1 MNNSKTTRKV
11 SYFTRFLWFVAGAD
25 VEMLSLCPL
34 DYKKYEAIGM
44 TILMTS
50 LVGFAAGSSA
60 AWYFTEDALW
70 TLVFGLFW
78 SLLIFSIDRSLVVTL
93 KKDPYKKS
101 YYVLPLVFRGFLAI
115 LVAGIM
121 SIPLELLVFN
131 GFIQNDIE
139 NYKSDLLKQQHKDS
153 FDAQQSAEYH
163 SKSKSLNQLL
173 KMESCKK
180 DDIEMLINN
189 KRSERQREV
198 NMLNHP
204 NTTTY
209 NNAKANANGLQR
221 QLNELYSLP
230 NSDYRR
236 NRIPGLRSQISH
248 QRSVMASERNAWNSK
263 VNARILELDNEIA
276 QLSDALRVVK
286 EKIAKTDRE
295 KQRVDS
301 TSVSYQTRAEESL
314 NKTDER
320 FRNGNNFTLY
330 YAVLAH
336 AIYKTHKVTHER
348 MGTDG
353 KTYTYETE
361 EFVNKDFMFL
371 LWFIRAMFFV
381 IELLPSIVKVVSK
394 AGQYELRVYHQEEEL
409 KKYLHS
415 QEYQDYCYKMLHGD
429 NQLEMDLQAQ
439 RHDAEK
445 KVQHD
450 IIQAIMNAEESVAKE
465 SIDNWERLEKGKML
479 VGNSVLLV
487 YFKKTNGIYK

>member
-1 MNNSKTTRKV
+1 MSNSNTTREV

-25 VEMLSLCPL
+25 IEMLSLCPL

-139 NYKSDLLKQQHKDS
+139 NYKSDLLKQQHQDS
-153 FDAQQSAEYH
+153 FDAQQAAEYD
-163 SKSKSLNQLL
+163 SKSKSLDQLL
-173 KMESCKK
+173 KSESNKK
-180 DDIEMLINN
+180 DDIITAIND

-209 NNAKANANGLQR
+209 NNAQGSANGLQR

-248 QRSVMASERNAWNSK
+248 QRSVMASERNAWNTK
-263 VNARILELDNEIA
+263 VNARISELDNEIA
-276 QLSDALRVVK
+276 QLSDALRVAK
-286 EKIAKTDRE
+286 ENIARTDRE

-301 TSVSYQTRAEESL
+301 TSVSYQARAEESL

-330 YAVLAH
+330 YAALAH

-450 IIQAIMNAEESVAKE
+450 IIQAIINAEESVAKD

-479 VGNSVLLV
+479 VRNSVL
-487 YFKKTNGIYK
+487 

>member
-1 MNNSKTTRKV
+1 MSNSNTTREV

-25 VEMLSLCPL
+25 IEMLSLCPL

-60 AWYFTEDALW
+60 AWFFTEDALW

-93 KKDPYKKS
+93 KKNPYKKS

-139 NYKSDLLKQQHKDS
+139 NYKSDLLKQQHQDS
-153 FDAQQSAEYH
+153 FDAQQAAEYD
-163 SKSKSLNQLL
+163 SKSKSLDQLL
-173 KMESCKK
+173 KSESNKK
-180 DDIEMLINN
+180 DDIITAIND
-189 KRSERQREV
+189 KRSERQREA

-209 NNAKANANGLQR
+209 NNAQASANGLQR
-221 QLNELYSLP
+221 QLNELYSLS

-236 NRIPGLRSQISH
+236 NRIPGLRSQISR

-263 VNARILELDNEIA
+263 VNARISELDNEIA
-276 QLSDALRVVK
+276 QLSDALRVAK
-286 EKIAKTDRE
+286 ENIARTDRE

-301 TSVSYQTRAEESL
+301 TSVSYQARAEESL

-450 IIQAIMNAEESVAKE
+450 IIQAIINAEESVAKD
-465 SIDNWERLEKGKML
+465 SIDNWEKLEKGKML
-479 VGNSVLLV
+479 VRNSVL
-487 YFKKTNGIYK
+487 

>member
-1 MNNSKTTRKV
+1 MSNSNTTREV

-25 VEMLSLCPL
+25 IEMLSLCPL

-44 TILMTS
+44 TILMTA

-139 NYKSDLLKQQHKDS
+139 NYKSDLLKQQHQDS
-153 FDAQQSAEYH
+153 FDAQQAAEYD
-163 SKSKSLNQLL
+163 SRSKSLDQLL
-173 KMESCKK
+173 KSESNKK
-180 DDIEMLINN
+180 DDIITAIND

-209 NNAKANANGLQR
+209 NNAQASANGLQR

-236 NRIPGLRSQISH
+236 NRIPSLRSQISH

-263 VNARILELDNEIA
+263 VNARISELDNEIA
-276 QLSDALRVVK
+276 QLSDALRVAK
-286 EKIAKTDRE
+286 ENIARTDKE

-301 TSVSYQTRAEESL
+301 TSVSYQARAEESL

-361 EFVNKDFMFL
+361 EFVNEDFMFL

-450 IIQAIMNAEESVAKE
+450 IIQAIINAEESVAKD

-479 VGNSVLLV
+479 VRNSVL
-487 YFKKTNGIYK
+487 

>member
-1 MNNSKTTRKV
+1 MSNSKTTREV
-11 SYFTRFLWFVAGAD
+11 SFFTRFLWFVAGAD
-25 VEMLSLCPL
+25 IEMLSLCPL

-263 VNARILELDNEIA
+263 VNARISELDNEIA
-276 QLSDALRVVK
+276 QLSDALRLAK
-286 EKIAKTDRE
+286 ENIARTDRE

-301 TSVSYQTRAEESL
+301 TSVSYQARAEESL

-450 IIQAIMNAEESVAKE
+450 IIQAIINAEESVAKD
-465 SIDNWERLEKGKML
+465 SIDNWEKLEKGKML
-479 VGNSVLLV
+479 VRNGVL
-487 YFKKTNGIYK
+487 

>member
-1 MNNSKTTRKV
+1 MSNSKTTREV
-11 SYFTRFLWFVAGAD
+11 SFFTRFLWFVAGAD
-25 VEMLSLCPL
+25 IEMLSLCPL

-139 NYKSDLLKQQHKDS
+139 NYKSDLLKQQHQDS
-153 FDAQQSAEYH
+153 FDAQQAAEYD
-163 SKSKSLNQLL
+163 SKSKSLDQLL
-173 KMESCKK
+173 KSESNKK
-180 DDIEMLINN
+180 DDIITAIND
-189 KRSERQREV
+189 KRSERQREA

-263 VNARILELDNEIA
+263 VNAHISELDNEIA

-301 TSVSYQTRAEESL
+301 TSVSYQARAEESL

-450 IIQAIMNAEESVAKE
+450 IIQAIINAEESVAKD
-465 SIDNWERLEKGKML
+465 SIDNWEKLEKGKML
-479 VGNSVLLV
+479 VRNSVL
-487 YFKKTNGIYK
+487 

>member
-1 MNNSKTTRKV
+1 MSNSKTTREV
-11 SYFTRFLWFVAGAD
+11 SFFTRFLWFVAGAD
-25 VEMLSLCPL
+25 IEMLSLCPL
-34 DYKKYEAIGM
+34 DHKKYEAIGM

-139 NYKSDLLKQQHKDS
+139 NYKSDLLKQQHQDS
-153 FDAQQSAEYH
+153 FDAQQAAEYD
-163 SKSKSLNQLL
+163 SKSKSLDQLL
-173 KMESCKK
+173 KSESNKK
-180 DDIEMLINN
+180 DDIITAIND
-189 KRSERQREV
+189 KRSERQREA

-209 NNAKANANGLQR
+209 NNAQASANGLQR
-221 QLNELYSLP
+221 QLNELYSLS

-263 VNARILELDNEIA
+263 VNARISELDNEIA
-276 QLSDALRVVK
+276 QLSDALRVAK
-286 EKIAKTDRE
+286 ENIARTDRE

-301 TSVSYQTRAEESL
+301 TSVSYQARAEESL

-450 IIQAIMNAEESVAKE
+450 IIQAIINAEESVAKD
-465 SIDNWERLEKGKML
+465 SIDNWEKLEKGKML
-479 VGNSVLLV
+479 VRNSVL
-487 YFKKTNGIYK
+487 

>member
-1 MNNSKTTRKV
+1 MSNSNTTREV
-11 SYFTRFLWFVAGAD
+11 SCFTRFLWFVAGAD
-25 VEMLSLCPL
+25 IEMLSLCPL

-139 NYKSDLLKQQHKDS
+139 NYKSDLLKQQHQDS
-153 FDAQQSAEYH
+153 FDAQQAAEYD
-163 SKSKSLNQLL
+163 SKSKSLDQLL
-173 KMESCKK
+173 KSESNKK
-180 DDIEMLINN
+180 DDIITAIND
-189 KRSERQREV
+189 KRSERQREA

-209 NNAKANANGLQR
+209 NNAQASANGLQR
-221 QLNELYSLP
+221 QLNELYSLS

-263 VNARILELDNEIA
+263 VNARISELDNEIA
-276 QLSDALRVVK
+276 QLSDALRVAK
-286 EKIAKTDRE
+286 ETIARTDKE

-301 TSVSYQTRAEESL
+301 TSVSYQARAEESL

-409 KKYLHS
+409 KNYLHS

-450 IIQAIMNAEESVAKE
+450 IIQAIINAEESVAKD
-465 SIDNWERLEKGKML
+465 SIDNWEKLEKGKML
-479 VGNSVLLV
+479 VRNGVL
-487 YFKKTNGIYK
+487 

>member
-1 MNNSKTTRKV
+1 MSNSNTTREV

-25 VEMLSLCPL
+25 IEMLSLCPL

-139 NYKSDLLKQQHKDS
+139 NYKSDLLKQQHQDS
-153 FDAQQSAEYH
+153 FDAQQAAEYD
-163 SKSKSLNQLL
+163 SKSKSLDQLL
-173 KMESCKK
+173 KSESSKK
-180 DDIEMLINN
+180 DDIVTAIND

-209 NNAKANANGLQR
+209 NNAQASANGLQR

-248 QRSVMASERNAWNSK
+248 QRSVMASEKNAWNTK
-263 VNARILELDNEIA
+263 VNARISELDNEIA
-276 QLSDALRVVK
+276 QLSDALRVAK
-286 EKIAKTDRE
+286 ENIARTDRE

-301 TSVSYQTRAEESL
+301 TSVSYQARAEESL

-479 VGNSVLLV
+479 VGNSVL
-487 YFKKTNGIYK
+487 

>member
-1 MNNSKTTRKV
+1 MSNSNTTREV

-25 VEMLSLCPL
+25 IEMLSLCPL

-44 TILMTS
+44 TILMTA

-139 NYKSDLLKQQHKDS
+139 NYQSDLLKQQHQDS
-153 FDAQQSAEYH
+153 FDAQQAAEYD
-163 SKSKSLNQLL
+163 SKSKSLDQLL
-173 KMESCKK
+173 KSESNKK
-180 DDIEMLINN
+180 DDIITAIND
-189 KRSERQREV
+189 KRSERQREA

-209 NNAKANANGLQR
+209 NNAQTSANGLQR

-248 QRSVMASERNAWNSK
+248 QRSVMASERNAWNTK
-263 VNARILELDNEIA
+263 VNARISELDNEIA
-276 QLSDALRVVK
+276 QLSDALRVAK
-286 EKIAKTDRE
+286 ENIARTDRE

-301 TSVSYQTRAEESL
+301 TSVSYQARAEESL

-450 IIQAIMNAEESVAKE
+450 IIQAIINAEESVAKE

-479 VGNSVLLV
+479 VGNSVL
-487 YFKKTNGIYK
+487 

>member
-1 MNNSKTTRKV
+1 MSNSNTTREV
-11 SYFTRFLWFVAGAD
+11 SCFTRFLWFVAGAD
-25 VEMLSLCPL
+25 IEMLSLCPL

-163 SKSKSLNQLL
+163 SKSRSLNQLL

-209 NNAKANANGLQR
+209 NNAQASANGLQR

-263 VNARILELDNEIA
+263 VNAHISELDNEIA
-276 QLSDALRVVK
+276 QLSDALRVAK
-286 EKIAKTDRE
+286 ENIARTDRE

-301 TSVSYQTRAEESL
+301 TSVSYQARAEESL

-479 VGNSVLLV
+479 VGNSVL
-487 YFKKTNGIYK
+487 

>member
-1 MNNSKTTRKV
+1 MSISKTTREV
-11 SYFTRFLWFVAGAD
+11 SYLTRFLWFIAGAD
-25 VEMLSLCPL
+25 IEMLSLCPL

-44 TILMTS
+44 TILMTA

-209 NNAKANANGLQR
+209 NNAKANTNGLQR

-248 QRSVMASERNAWNSK
+248 QRSVMASERNAWNTK

-301 TSVSYQTRAEESL
+301 TSVSYQARAEESL

-450 IIQAIMNAEESVAKE
+450 IIQAIINAEESVAKD
-465 SIDNWERLEKGKML
+465 SIDNWEKLEKGKML
-479 VGNSVLLV
+479 VRNGVL
-487 YFKKTNGIYK
+487 

>member
-1 MNNSKTTRKV
+1 MSNSNTTREV

-25 VEMLSLCPL
+25 IEMLSLCPL

-131 GFIQNDIE
+131 GFIQNNIE
-139 NYKSDLLKQQHKDS
+139 NYKSDLLKQQHQDS
-153 FDAQQSAEYH
+153 FDAQQAAEYD
-163 SKSKSLNQLL
+163 SKSKSLDQLL
-173 KMESCKK
+173 KSESNKK
-180 DDIEMLINN
+180 DDIITTIND

-209 NNAKANANGLQR
+209 NNAQASANGLQR

-248 QRSVMASERNAWNSK
+248 QRSVMASERNAWNTK
-263 VNARILELDNEIA
+263 VNARISELDNEIA
-276 QLSDALRVVK
+276 QLSDALRVAK
-286 EKIAKTDRE
+286 ENIARTDRE

-301 TSVSYQTRAEESL
+301 TSVSYQARAEESL

-348 MGTDG
+348 MGADG

-450 IIQAIMNAEESVAKE
+450 IIQAIINAEESVAKD

-479 VGNSVLLV
+479 VRNSVL
-487 YFKKTNGIYK
+487 

>member
-1 MNNSKTTRKV
+1 MSNSKTTRKV

-139 NYKSDLLKQQHKDS
+139 NYKSDLLKQQHQDS
-153 FDAQQSAEYH
+153 FDAQQAAEYD
-163 SKSKSLNQLL
+163 SKSKSLDQLL
-173 KMESCKK
+173 KSESNKK
-180 DDIEMLINN
+180 DDIITAIND
-189 KRSERQREV
+189 KRSERQREA

-209 NNAKANANGLQR
+209 NNAQASANGLQR
-221 QLNELYSLP
+221 QLNELYSLS

-263 VNARILELDNEIA
+263 VNARISELDNEIA
-276 QLSDALRVVK
+276 QLSDALRVAK
-286 EKIAKTDRE
+286 ENIARTDRE

-301 TSVSYQTRAEESL
+301 TSVSYQARAEESL

-450 IIQAIMNAEESVAKE
+450 IIQAIINAEESVAKD

-479 VGNSVLLV
+479 VRNSVL
-487 YFKKTNGIYK
+487 

>member
-1 MNNSKTTRKV
+1 MSISKTTREV
-11 SYFTRFLWFVAGAD
+11 SYLTRFLWFIAGAD
-25 VEMLSLCPL
+25 IEMLSLCPL

-44 TILMTS
+44 TILMTA

-209 NNAKANANGLQR
+209 NNAKASSNGLQR

-236 NRIPGLRSQISH
+236 NRIPGLRSQINH
-248 QRSVMASERNAWNSK
+248 ERRIMASERNAWNSK
-263 VNARILELDNEIA
+263 VNAHISELDNEIA

-301 TSVSYQTRAEESL
+301 TSVSYQARAEESL

-479 VGNSVLLV
+479 VGNSVL
-487 YFKKTNGIYK
+487 

>member
-1 MNNSKTTRKV
+1 MSNSNTTREV
-11 SYFTRFLWFVAGAD
+11 SCFTRFLWFVAGAD
-25 VEMLSLCPL
+25 IEMLSLCPL

-60 AWYFTEDALW
+60 AWYFTEDTLW
-70 TLVFGLFW
+70 TLAFGLFW

-139 NYKSDLLKQQHKDS
+139 NYKSDLLKQQHQDS
-153 FDAQQSAEYH
+153 FDAQQAAEYD
-163 SKSKSLNQLL
+163 SKSKSLDQLL
-173 KMESCKK
+173 KSESNKK
-180 DDIEMLINN
+180 DDIITAIND
-189 KRSERQREV
+189 KRSERQREA

-209 NNAKANANGLQR
+209 NNAQASANGLQR
-221 QLNELYSLP
+221 QLNELYSLS

-263 VNARILELDNEIA
+263 VNARISELDNEIA
-276 QLSDALRVVK
+276 QLSDALRVAK
-286 EKIAKTDRE
+286 ENIARTDRE

-301 TSVSYQTRAEESL
+301 TSVSYQARAEESL

-450 IIQAIMNAEESVAKE
+450 IIQAIINAEESVAKD
-465 SIDNWERLEKGKML
+465 SIDNWEKLEKGKML
-479 VGNSVLLV
+479 VRNGVL
-487 YFKKTNGIYK
+487 

>member
-1 MNNSKTTRKV
+1 
-11 SYFTRFLWFVAGAD
+11 
-25 VEMLSLCPL
+25 MLSLCPL

-60 AWYFTEDALW
+60 AWYFTEDTLW
-70 TLVFGLFW
+70 TLAFGLFW

-139 NYKSDLLKQQHKDS
+139 NYKSDLLKQQHDDS
-153 FDAQQSAEYH
+153 FDAQQAAEYD
-163 SKSKSLNQLL
+163 SKSKSLGQLL
-173 KMESCKK
+173 KTESSKK
-180 DDIEMLINN
+180 DNIEMSINN

-209 NNAKANANGLQR
+209 NNAQASVNGLQR

-248 QRSVMASERNAWNSK
+248 QRSVMASEINAWNSK
-263 VNARILELDNEIA
+263 VNARISELDNEIA
-276 QLSDALRVVK
+276 QLSDALRVAK
-286 EKIAKTDRE
+286 ETIARTDKE

-301 TSVSYQTRAEESL
+301 TSVSYQARAEESL

-450 IIQAIMNAEESVAKE
+450 IIQAIINAEESVAKD

-479 VGNSVLLV
+479 VRNSVL
-487 YFKKTNGIYK
+487 

>member
-1 MNNSKTTRKV
+1 MSNSKTTREV
-11 SYFTRFLWFVAGAD
+11 SFFTRFLWFVAGAD
-25 VEMLSLCPL
+25 IEMLSLCPL

-139 NYKSDLLKQQHKDS
+139 NYKSDLLKQQHQDS
-153 FDAQQSAEYH
+153 FDAQQAAEYD
-163 SKSKSLNQLL
+163 SKSKSLDQLL
-173 KMESCKK
+173 KSESNKK
-180 DDIEMLINN
+180 DDIITAIND

-209 NNAKANANGLQR
+209 NNAQASANGLQR

-263 VNARILELDNEIA
+263 VNARISELDNEIA
-276 QLSDALRVVK
+276 QLSDALRVAK
-286 EKIAKTDRE
+286 ENIARTDRE

-301 TSVSYQTRAEESL
+301 TSVSYQARAEESL

-450 IIQAIMNAEESVAKE
+450 IIQAIMNAEESVAKD

-479 VGNSVLLV
+479 VRNSVL
-487 YFKKTNGIYK
+487 

>member
-1 MNNSKTTRKV
+1 MSNSNTTREV

-25 VEMLSLCPL
+25 IEMLSLCPL

-139 NYKSDLLKQQHKDS
+139 NYKSDLLKQQHQDS
-153 FDAQQSAEYH
+153 FDAQQAAEYD
-163 SKSKSLNQLL
+163 SKSKSLDQLL
-173 KMESCKK
+173 KSESNKK
-180 DDIEMLINN
+180 DDIITAIND

-209 NNAKANANGLQR
+209 NNAQGSANGLQR

-248 QRSVMASERNAWNSK
+248 QRSVMASERNAWNTK
-263 VNARILELDNEIA
+263 VNARISELDNEIA
-276 QLSDALRVVK
+276 QLSDALRVAK
-286 EKIAKTDRE
+286 ENIARTDRE

-301 TSVSYQTRAEESL
+301 TSVSYQARAEESL

-450 IIQAIMNAEESVAKE
+450 IIQAIINAEESVAKD

-479 VGNSVLLV
+479 VRNSVL
-487 YFKKTNGIYK
+487 

>member
-1 MNNSKTTRKV
+1 MSISKTTREV
-11 SYFTRFLWFVAGAD
+11 SYLTRFLWFIAGAD
-25 VEMLSLCPL
+25 IEMLSLCPL

-44 TILMTS
+44 TILMTA

-139 NYKSDLLKQQHKDS
+139 NYKSDLLKQQHQDS
-153 FDAQQSAEYH
+153 FDAQQAAEYD
-163 SKSKSLNQLL
+163 SKSKSLDQLL
-173 KMESCKK
+173 KSESNKK
-180 DDIEMLINN
+180 DDIITAIND
-189 KRSERQREV
+189 KRSERQREA

-209 NNAKANANGLQR
+209 NNAQASANGLQR
-221 QLNELYSLP
+221 QLNELYSLS

-263 VNARILELDNEIA
+263 VNARISELDNEIA

-301 TSVSYQTRAEESL
+301 TSVSYQARAEESL

-450 IIQAIMNAEESVAKE
+450 IIQAIINAEESVAKD

-479 VGNSVLLV
+479 VRNSVL
-487 YFKKTNGIYK
+487 

>member
-1 MNNSKTTRKV
+1 MSNSNTTREV
-11 SYFTRFLWFVAGAD
+11 SCFTRFLWFVAGAD
-25 VEMLSLCPL
+25 IEMLSLCPL

-70 TLVFGLFW
+70 TLAFGLFW

-139 NYKSDLLKQQHKDS
+139 NYKSDLLKQQHQDS
-153 FDAQQSAEYH
+153 FDAQQAAEYD
-163 SKSKSLNQLL
+163 SKSKSLDQLL
-173 KMESCKK
+173 KSESNKK
-180 DDIEMLINN
+180 DDIITAIND
-189 KRSERQREV
+189 KRSERQREA

-209 NNAKANANGLQR
+209 NNAQASANGLQR

-263 VNARILELDNEIA
+263 VNARISELDNEIA
-276 QLSDALRVVK
+276 QLSDALRVAK
-286 EKIAKTDRE
+286 ENIARTDRE

-301 TSVSYQTRAEESL
+301 TSVSYQARAEESL

-450 IIQAIMNAEESVAKE
+450 IIQAIINAEESVAKD
-465 SIDNWERLEKGKML
+465 SIDNWEKFEKGKML
-479 VGNSVLLV
+479 VRNSVL
-487 YFKKTNGIYK
+487 

>member
-1 MNNSKTTRKV
+1 MSNSNTTREV
-11 SYFTRFLWFVAGAD
+11 SCFTRFLWFVAGAD

-139 NYKSDLLKQQHKDS
+139 NYKSDLLKQQHQDS
-153 FDAQQSAEYH
+153 FDAQQAAEYD
-163 SKSKSLNQLL
+163 SKSKSLDQLL
-173 KMESCKK
+173 KSESNKK
-180 DDIEMLINN
+180 DDIITAIND
-189 KRSERQREV
+189 KRSERQREA

-209 NNAKANANGLQR
+209 NNAQASANGLQR
-221 QLNELYSLP
+221 QLNELYSLS

-263 VNARILELDNEIA
+263 VNARISELDNEIA
-276 QLSDALRVVK
+276 QLSDALRVAK
-286 EKIAKTDRE
+286 ENIARTDRE

-301 TSVSYQTRAEESL
+301 TSVSYQARAEESL

-450 IIQAIMNAEESVAKE
+450 IIQAIINAEESVAKD

-479 VGNSVLLV
+479 VRNSVL
-487 YFKKTNGIYK
+487 

>member
-1 MNNSKTTRKV
+1 MSNSKTTRKV

-263 VNARILELDNEIA
+263 VNAHISELDNEIA

-301 TSVSYQTRAEESL
+301 TSVSYQARAEESL

-445 KVQHD
+445 KVQYD
-450 IIQAIMNAEESVAKE
+450 IIQAIINAEESVAKD
-465 SIDNWERLEKGKML
+465 SIDNWEKLEKGKML
-479 VGNSVLLV
+479 ARNSVL
-487 YFKKTNGIYK
+487 

>member
-1 MNNSKTTRKV
+1 MSNSKTTRKV

-209 NNAKANANGLQR
+209 NNAQASANGLQR

-263 VNARILELDNEIA
+263 VNAHISELDNEIA

-301 TSVSYQTRAEESL
+301 TSVSYQARAEESL

-479 VGNSVLLV
+479 VGNSVL
-487 YFKKTNGIYK
+487 

>member
-1 MNNSKTTRKV
+1 MSNSNTTREV
-11 SYFTRFLWFVAGAD
+11 SCFTRFLWFVAGAD
-25 VEMLSLCPL
+25 IEMLSLCPL

-139 NYKSDLLKQQHKDS
+139 NYKSDLLKQQHQDS
-153 FDAQQSAEYH
+153 FDAQQAAEYD
-163 SKSKSLNQLL
+163 SKSKSLDQLL
-173 KMESCKK
+173 KSESNKK
-180 DDIEMLINN
+180 DDIITAIND
-189 KRSERQREV
+189 KRSERQREA

-209 NNAKANANGLQR
+209 NNAQASANGLQR
-221 QLNELYSLP
+221 QLNELYSLS

-263 VNARILELDNEIA
+263 VNARISELDNEIA
-276 QLSDALRVVK
+276 QLSDALRVAK
-286 EKIAKTDRE
+286 ENIARTDRE

-301 TSVSYQTRAEESL
+301 TSVSYQARAEESL

-450 IIQAIMNAEESVAKE
+450 IIQAIINAEESVAKD
-465 SIDNWERLEKGKML
+465 SIDNWEKLEKGKML
-479 VGNSVLLV
+479 VRNGVL
-487 YFKKTNGIYK
+487 

>member
-1 MNNSKTTRKV
+1 MSISKTTREV
-11 SYFTRFLWFVAGAD
+11 SYLTRFLWFIAGAD
-25 VEMLSLCPL
+25 IEMLSLCPL

-44 TILMTS
+44 TILMTA

-301 TSVSYQTRAEESL
+301 TSVSYQARAEESL

-361 EFVNKDFMFL
+361 DFVNKDFMFL

-450 IIQAIMNAEESVAKE
+450 IIQAIINAEESVAKE

-479 VGNSVLLV
+479 VGNSVL
-487 YFKKTNGIYK
+487 

>member
-1 MNNSKTTRKV
+1 MSNSNTTREV
-11 SYFTRFLWFVAGAD
+11 SCFTRFLWFVAGAD
-25 VEMLSLCPL
+25 IEMLSLCPL

-209 NNAKANANGLQR
+209 NNAKSNANGLQR

-263 VNARILELDNEIA
+263 VNARISELDNEIA

-301 TSVSYQTRAEESL
+301 TSVSYQARAEESL

-450 IIQAIMNAEESVAKE
+450 IIQAIINAEESVAKD
-465 SIDNWERLEKGKML
+465 SIDNWEKLEKGKML
-479 VGNSVLLV
+479 VRNSVL
-487 YFKKTNGIYK
+487 

>member
-44 TILMTS
+44 TILMTA

-121 SIPLELLVFN
+121 SIPLEVLVFN

-139 NYKSDLLKQQHKDS
+139 TYKSDLLKQQHKDS

-263 VNARILELDNEIA
+263 VNAHISELDNEIA

-301 TSVSYQTRAEESL
+301 TSVSYQARAEESL

-479 VGNSVLLV
+479 VGNSVL
-487 YFKKTNGIYK
+487 

>member
-1 MNNSKTTRKV
+1 MSNSNTTREV
-11 SYFTRFLWFVAGAD
+11 SCFTRFLWFVAGAD
-25 VEMLSLCPL
+25 IEMLSLCPL

-44 TILMTS
+44 TILMTA

-209 NNAKANANGLQR
+209 NNAQASANGLQR

-248 QRSVMASERNAWNSK
+248 QRSVMASERNAWNTK
-263 VNARILELDNEIA
+263 VNARISELDNEIA
-276 QLSDALRVVK
+276 QLSDALRVAK
-286 EKIAKTDRE
+286 ENIARTDRE

-301 TSVSYQTRAEESL
+301 TSVSYQARAEESL

-450 IIQAIMNAEESVAKE
+450 IIQAIINAEESVAKDR
-465 SIDNWERLEKGKML
+465 IDNWERLEKGKML
-479 VGNSVLLV
+479 VRNSVL
-487 YFKKTNGIYK
+487 

>member
-1 MNNSKTTRKV
+1 MSNSNTTREV
-11 SYFTRFLWFVAGAD
+11 SCFTRFLWFVAGAD
-25 VEMLSLCPL
+25 IEMLSLCPL

-139 NYKSDLLKQQHKDS
+139 NYKSDLLKQQHQDS
-153 FDAQQSAEYH
+153 FDAQQAAEYD
-163 SKSKSLNQLL
+163 SKSKSLDQLL
-173 KMESCKK
+173 KSESNKK
-180 DDIEMLINN
+180 DDIITAIND
-189 KRSERQREV
+189 KRSKRQREA

-209 NNAKANANGLQR
+209 NNAQASANGLQR
-221 QLNELYSLP
+221 QLNELYSLS

-263 VNARILELDNEIA
+263 VNARISELDNEIA
-276 QLSDALRVVK
+276 QLSDALRVAK
-286 EKIAKTDRE
+286 ENIARTDRE

-301 TSVSYQTRAEESL
+301 TSVSYQARAEESL

-450 IIQAIMNAEESVAKE
+450 IIQAIINAEESVAKD
-465 SIDNWERLEKGKML
+465 SIDNWEKLEKGKML
-479 VGNSVLLV
+479 VRNSVL
-487 YFKKTNGIYK
+487 

>member
-1 MNNSKTTRKV
+1 MSNSNTTREV
-11 SYFTRFLWFVAGAD
+11 SCFTRFLWFVAGAD
-25 VEMLSLCPL
+25 IEMLSLCPL

-163 SKSKSLNQLL
+163 SKSRSLNQLL

-263 VNARILELDNEIA
+263 VNAHISELDNEIA

-301 TSVSYQTRAEESL
+301 TSVSYQARAEESL

-450 IIQAIMNAEESVAKE
+450 IIQAIINAEESVAKD

-479 VGNSVLLV
+479 VRNSVL
-487 YFKKTNGIYK
+487 

>member
-1 MNNSKTTRKV
+1 MSNSNTTREV
-11 SYFTRFLWFVAGAD
+11 SCFTRFLWFVAGAD
-25 VEMLSLCPL
+25 IEMLSLCPL

-139 NYKSDLLKQQHKDS
+139 NYKSDLLKQQHQDS
-153 FDAQQSAEYH
+153 FDAQQAAEYD
-163 SKSKSLNQLL
+163 SKSKSLDQLL
-173 KMESCKK
+173 KSESNKK
-180 DDIEMLINN
+180 DDIITAIND

-209 NNAKANANGLQR
+209 NNAQASANGLQR

-263 VNARILELDNEIA
+263 VNAHISELDNEIA

-301 TSVSYQTRAEESL
+301 TSVSYQARAEESL

-450 IIQAIMNAEESVAKE
+450 IIQAIINAEESVAKD

-479 VGNSVLLV
+479 VRNSVL
-487 YFKKTNGIYK
+487 

>member
-1 MNNSKTTRKV
+1 MSNSNTTREV
-11 SYFTRFLWFVAGAD
+11 SCFTRFLWFVAGAD
-25 VEMLSLCPL
+25 IEMLSLCPL

-139 NYKSDLLKQQHKDS
+139 NYKSDLLKQQHQDS
-153 FDAQQSAEYH
+153 FDAQQAAEYD
-163 SKSKSLNQLL
+163 SKSKSLDQLL
-173 KMESCKK
+173 KSESNKK
-180 DDIEMLINN
+180 DDIVTAIND

-209 NNAKANANGLQR
+209 NNAQASANGLQR

-248 QRSVMASERNAWNSK
+248 QRSVMASERNAWNTK
-263 VNARILELDNEIA
+263 VNARISELDNEIA
-276 QLSDALRVVK
+276 QLSDALRVAK
-286 EKIAKTDRE
+286 ENIARTDRE

-301 TSVSYQTRAEESL
+301 TSVSYQARAEESL

-450 IIQAIMNAEESVAKE
+450 IIQAIINAEESVAKD
-465 SIDNWERLEKGKML
+465 SIDNWEKLEKGKML
-479 VGNSVLLV
+479 VRNSVL
-487 YFKKTNGIYK
+487 

>member
-1 MNNSKTTRKV
+1 MSISKTTREV
-11 SYFTRFLWFVAGAD
+11 SYLTRFLWFIAGAD
-25 VEMLSLCPL
+25 IEMLSLCPL

-44 TILMTS
+44 TILMTA

-139 NYKSDLLKQQHKDS
+139 NYKSDLLKQQHQDS

-209 NNAKANANGLQR
+209 NNAQASANGLQR

-236 NRIPGLRSQISH
+236 NRIPGLRSQINH
-248 QRSVMASERNAWNSK
+248 ERRIMASERNAWNSK

-301 TSVSYQTRAEESL
+301 TSVSYQARAEESL

-450 IIQAIMNAEESVAKE
+450 IIQAIINAEESVAKE

-479 VGNSVLLV
+479 VGNSVL
-487 YFKKTNGIYK
+487 

>member
-1 MNNSKTTRKV
+1 MSNSKTTRKV

-301 TSVSYQTRAEESL
+301 TSVSYQARAEESL

-445 KVQHD
+445 KVQYD
-450 IIQAIMNAEESVAKE
+450 IIQAIINAEESVAKD
-465 SIDNWERLEKGKML
+465 SIDNWEKLEKGKML
-479 VGNSVLLV
+479 TRNSVL
-487 YFKKTNGIYK
+487 

>member
-1 MNNSKTTRKV
+1 MSNSNTTREV
-11 SYFTRFLWFVAGAD
+11 SCFTRFLWFVAGAD
-25 VEMLSLCPL
+25 IEMLSLCAL

-139 NYKSDLLKQQHKDS
+139 NYKSDLLKQQHQDS
-153 FDAQQSAEYH
+153 FDAQQAAEYD
-163 SKSKSLNQLL
+163 SKSKSLDQLL
-173 KMESCKK
+173 KSESNKK
-180 DDIEMLINN
+180 DDIITAIND
-189 KRSERQREV
+189 KRSERQREA

-209 NNAKANANGLQR
+209 NNAQASANGLQR
-221 QLNELYSLP
+221 QLNELYSLS

-263 VNARILELDNEIA
+263 VNARISELDNEIA
-276 QLSDALRVVK
+276 QLSDALRVAK
-286 EKIAKTDRE
+286 ENIARTDRE

-301 TSVSYQTRAEESL
+301 TSVSYQARAEESL

-450 IIQAIMNAEESVAKE
+450 IIQAIMNAEESVAKD
-465 SIDNWERLEKGKML
+465 SIDNWEKLEKGKML
-479 VGNSVLLV
+479 VRNSVL
-487 YFKKTNGIYK
+487 

>member
-1 MNNSKTTRKV
+1 MSISKTTREV
-11 SYFTRFLWFVAGAD
+11 SYLTRFLWFIAGAD
-25 VEMLSLCPL
+25 IEMLSLCPL

-44 TILMTS
+44 TILMTA

-301 TSVSYQTRAEESL
+301 TSVSYQARAEESL

-394 AGQYELRVYHQEEEL
+394 AGQYELRGYHQEEEL

-479 VGNSVLLV
+479 VGNSVL
-487 YFKKTNGIYK
+487 

>member
-1 MNNSKTTRKV
+1 MSNSNTTREV
-11 SYFTRFLWFVAGAD
+11 SCFTRFLWFVAGAD
-25 VEMLSLCPL
+25 IEMLSLCPL

-263 VNARILELDNEIA
+263 VNARISELDNEIA
-276 QLSDALRVVK
+276 QLSDALRVAK
-286 EKIAKTDRE
+286 ENIARTDRE

-301 TSVSYQTRAEESL
+301 TSVSYQARAEESL

-450 IIQAIMNAEESVAKE
+450 IIQAIINAEESVAKD
-465 SIDNWERLEKGKML
+465 SIDNWEKLEKGKML
-479 VGNSVLLV
+479 VRNSVL
-487 YFKKTNGIYK
+487 

>member
-1 MNNSKTTRKV
+1 MSNSKTTRKV

-25 VEMLSLCPL
+25 VKMLSLCPL

-263 VNARILELDNEIA
+263 VNAHISELDNEIA

-301 TSVSYQTRAEESL
+301 TSVSYQARAEESL

-450 IIQAIMNAEESVAKE
+450 IIQAIINAEESVAKD
-465 SIDNWERLEKGKML
+465 SIDNWEKLEKGKML
-479 VGNSVLLV
+479 VRNSVL
-487 YFKKTNGIYK
+487 

>member
-1 MNNSKTTRKV
+1 
-11 SYFTRFLWFVAGAD
+11 
-25 VEMLSLCPL
+25 MLSLCPL

-139 NYKSDLLKQQHKDS
+139 NYKSDLLKQQHQDS
-153 FDAQQSAEYH
+153 FDAQQAAEYD
-163 SKSKSLNQLL
+163 SKSKSLDQLL
-173 KMESCKK
+173 KSESNKK
-180 DDIEMLINN
+180 DDIITAIND

-209 NNAKANANGLQR
+209 NNAQGSANGLQR

-248 QRSVMASERNAWNSK
+248 QRSVMASERNAWNTK
-263 VNARILELDNEIA
+263 VNARISELDNEIA
-276 QLSDALRVVK
+276 QLSDALRVAK
-286 EKIAKTDRE
+286 ENIARTDRE

-301 TSVSYQTRAEESL
+301 TSVSYQARAEESL

-450 IIQAIMNAEESVAKE
+450 IIQAIINAEESVAKD

-479 VGNSVLLV
+479 VRNSVL
-487 YFKKTNGIYK
+487 